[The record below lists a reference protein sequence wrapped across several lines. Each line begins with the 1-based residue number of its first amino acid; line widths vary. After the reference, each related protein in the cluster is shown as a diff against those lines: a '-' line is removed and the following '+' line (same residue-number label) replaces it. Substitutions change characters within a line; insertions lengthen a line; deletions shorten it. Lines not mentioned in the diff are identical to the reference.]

1 MSPVYE
7 CRIDDST
14 LLGTSMTITSTTGG
28 ARYKA
33 PPRDAFAPSFARI
46 LMRFV
51 RAIARE
57 HRIRRDTRDLMT
69 MSDHLLKD
77 IGLTRSQVRYAVRF
91 GRLG

>member
-1 MSPVYE
+1 
-7 CRIDDST
+7 
-14 LLGTSMTITSTTGG
+14 MTVTSTTGG
-28 ARYKA
+28 ARYEA

-57 HRIRRDTRDLMT
+57 HRIRRDTRELMS

-77 IGLTRSQVRYAVRF
+77 IGLTRSQIRYAVRF
-91 GRLG
+91 DRVA